1 MFLDHVPD
9 CFPAKFRNKSTN
21 KNKGTRTSTRLFL
34 TTVCTNVRKDIATI
48 AEIKTT
54 FRKRE
59 GRQERTRRSE
69 QEMYDVVITQI
80 IRAKRAPL
88 GAIFVKIICVIT
100 TQISR

>member
-1 MFLDHVPD
+1 MKKKEH
-9 CFPAKFRNKSTN
+9 KST
-21 KNKGTRTSTRLFL
+21 KVQVQVQPWYT
-34 TTVCTNVRKDIATI
+34 
-48 AEIKTT
+48 
-54 FRKRE
+54 KRE